1 MKKKIGILNVSHK
14 TQYYLSESKKMRCD
28 IQDRGNYQP
37 CRMFIENS
45 VAKDITMNSVK
56 AKVAISRSKL

>member
-1 MKKKIGILNVSHK
+1 
-14 TQYYLSESKKMRCD
+14 MRCD

-56 AKVAISRSKL
+56 AKVAISRRKLWVNQYDKALRKQQSWV

>member
-1 MKKKIGILNVSHK
+1 
-14 TQYYLSESKKMRCD
+14 MRCD